1 MAAPRECPRC
11 RRGLPDDAPDG
22 LCPPCLLAAGL
33 GANTSPLPAI
43 TAGHPAPAGEAPAEG
58 AVRAA
63 LGRRFPFLQ
72 IGERIGRGGMGE
84 VWYAYHPDLKR
95 EVAIKVLA
103 PGPGA
108 DPAFAARFAREAQ
121 AMARLKHPR
130 IVPVYDFG
138 EGDGLYF
145 LVMEY
150 QPQNLRQRMAAED
163 FRRPVPGW
171 EITLGGDWQVYDA
184 TARWVRGIVGH
195 FLQVC
200 EAVEYAH
207 AQGVVHRDVK
217 PENVLC
223 GPEGVKLT
231 DFGLARLLSAPEDGR
246 LTSAYQVM
254 GTPNYMAPE
263 QRESTAKVDQRAD
276 VYSLGV
282 LLYELLTGRLP
293 EGHFEPPSAYIK
305 DRRLDAVVRKALAR
319 DPIRRYQ
326 SVWEMKHDLQ
336 EVERKARLTAV
347 LGDAWAVCVWCLL
360 PLWVCWGLRDQ
371 FVFPWWAQAGVL
383 MGVGMRGGWYT
394 AGNRL
399 LAEALAYF
407 GLFAYTAWA
416 YLHHPDL
423 CTPSDRAFTIVMLCC
438 FLMPQLVGAAV
449 EWRNWW
455 AGRLWVERKRWWLA
469 AGGYWGGGGGTPIP
483 VHLLRPGDVLPGA
496 LLVVAAMLF
505 VCLAPPEARRWLDL
519 VLSGLSAALFTSE
532 AFLTRRGMA
541 V

>member
-1 MAAPRECPRC
+1 MAPRECPRC
-11 RRGLPDDAPDG
+11 RRGLPADAPDG
-22 LCPPCLLAAGL
+22 LCPQCLLQAGL
-33 GANTSPLPAI
+33 GPNTSPLPAS
-43 TAGHPAPAGEAPAEG
+43 TAYHAGPADAPPAEG

-63 LGRRFPFLQ
+63 LSRRFPFLQ
-72 IGERIGRGGMGE
+72 VGERIGRGGMGE

-95 EVAIKVLA
+95 ELAVKVLA

-108 DPAFAARFAREAQ
+108 DPSFAARFAREAQ

-150 QPQNLRQRMAAED
+150 QPQNLRQRMTTDD

-184 TARWVRGIVGH
+184 TARWVRGILGH

-207 AQGVVHRDVK
+207 SQGVVHRDVK

-246 LTSAYQVM
+246 LTGAGQVM

-293 EGHFEPPSAYIK
+293 QGHFEPPSAYVQ

-319 DPIRRYQ
+319 DPERRYQ
-326 SVWEMKHDLQ
+326 SVWEMKYDLQ
-336 EVERKARLTAV
+336 AVERKARLTAL
-347 LGDAWAVCVWCLL
+347 LGDAWAVGLWCLL
-360 PLWVCWGLRDQ
+360 PLWVCLRFREQ
-371 FVFPWWAQAGVL
+371 YFFPWWVQAAVL
-383 MGVGMRGGWYT
+383 LGLGMRGGWYT

-399 LAEALAYF
+399 LAQALAYF
-407 GLFAYTAWA
+407 GLFAYTAWEYA
-416 YLHHPDL
+416 YRPDL
-423 CTPSDRAFTIVMLCC
+423 CAPSDRVFTGVMLAV
-438 FLMPQLVGAAV
+438 FLWPQLVAGWV
-449 EWRNWW
+449 EWRHWW
-455 AGRLWVERKRWWLA
+455 AGRRLVERSRWWRA
-469 AGGYWGGGGGTPIP
+469 VGGYWGGGAGTPIP
-483 VHLLRPGDVLPGA
+483 VQVLQRGDLLPA
-496 LLVVAAMLF
+496 TLLVLAGWLF
-505 VCLAPPEARRWLDL
+505 LALAPPEARRWLDL
-519 VLSGLSAALFTSE
+519 VLSGLGATLFVSE
-532 AFLTRRGMA
+532 VFLTRRGMSG
-541 V
+541 